1 MSFLKRAILYL
12 ARKKGRTALLAGMV
26 VVMSCFVLVGISLK
40 NSADREAKKLR
51 QSLATG
57 FTLKADE
64 ANDTYYEMRDGAGHS
79 YRLYVGPRVTDELIS
94 QIMSV
99 EGVVDYQL
107 SLLSLGW
114 TNLSLKPGQWARTIV
129 DERVSLEALELEVYT
144 LYSQAPYLYP
154 RRKGEL
160 DSNFR
165 TGAFSITAG
174 RNIQEEDHYT
184 AVISEWLAEENGLA
198 VGDVFT
204 LEAKDG
210 FLWGSQDIFKILGE
224 PISLTIVGLF
234 RPNFQPAY
242 SDMTFEN
249 GYVENLIY
257 TDIDTY
263 NKLEE
268 NFGEDES
275 NMDGYMKA
283 TFFVKDPMQL
293 DSIMQQ
299 IKDRS
304 DIDIEGLL
312 FEADDTDYKASV
324 KPLSLI
330 SLFSTIILAI
340 GIIGIGAILYLILN
354 LWIKSRVQE
363 AGIFLSVGIRKK
375 DILCQMLAECLIV
388 GTAALLLSLFLSCV
402 IIDTCAKTA
411 EQLTAP
417 KSSSESYIV
426 RSDNN
431 GAPAIT
437 KTSSEKVTLDHTV
450 SSRALV
456 LMVVIVYGISCVS
469 VLLASIRLLDLEPK
483 QLLTMQ

>member
-184 AVISEWLAEENGLA
+184 ALPSSACSAQTSNRH
-198 VGDVFT
+198 T
-204 LEAKDG
+204 
-210 FLWGSQDIFKILGE
+210 
-224 PISLTIVGLF
+224 PI
-234 RPNFQPAY
+234 
-242 SDMTFEN
+242 
-249 GYVENLIY
+249 
-257 TDIDTY
+257 
-263 NKLEE
+263 
-268 NFGEDES
+268 
-275 NMDGYMKA
+275 
-283 TFFVKDPMQL
+283 
-293 DSIMQQ
+293 
-299 IKDRS
+299 
-304 DIDIEGLL
+304 
-312 FEADDTDYKASV
+312 
-324 KPLSLI
+324 
-330 SLFSTIILAI
+330 
-340 GIIGIGAILYLILN
+340 
-354 LWIKSRVQE
+354 
-363 AGIFLSVGIRKK
+363 
-375 DILCQMLAECLIV
+375 
-388 GTAALLLSLFLSCV
+388 
-402 IIDTCAKTA
+402 
-411 EQLTAP
+411 
-417 KSSSESYIV
+417 
-426 RSDNN
+426 
-431 GAPAIT
+431 
-437 KTSSEKVTLDHTV
+437 
-450 SSRALV
+450 
-456 LMVVIVYGISCVS
+456 
-469 VLLASIRLLDLEPK
+469 
-483 QLLTMQ
+483 